1 MKISATIALFIG
13 LAVSGNA
20 SAQEV
25 VLSGNGTTA
34 NNPYLVLVADGC
46 GWGWYRGPGGACH
59 RNGFGPGYAGPN
71 WHAGWVGPGG
81 AWHPGFG
88 WRGGWVGPGGAWHPG
103 WRGCG
108 WRCRHW

>member
-1 MKISATIALFIG
+1 MKTPATIALFIG

-34 NNPYLVLVADGC
+34 NNPYLTLVADGC

-59 RNGFGPGYAGPN
+59 RNGFGPGGVGPY
-71 WHAGWVGPGG
+71 WRSGWGGGWIGPGG
-81 AWHPGFG
+81 AWHPGYS
-88 WRGGWVGPGGAWHPG
+88 WH
-103 WRGCG
+103 GCG
-108 WRCRHW
+108 WRCRHRW

>member
-1 MKISATIALFIG
+1 MKTSAAIVLFIG

-20 SAQEV
+20 SAREV

-34 NNPYLVLVADGC
+34 SNPYLVLVADGC

-59 RNGFGPGYAGPN
+59 RNGFGPGYGYAGPG
-71 WHAGWVGPGG
+71 WHAGW
-81 AWHPGFG
+81 H
-88 WRGGWVGPGGAWHPG
+88 GGWVGPGGAWHPG